1 METLPIT
8 IQNEIIDLK
17 TQSIVETVSLQR
29 KCGSCEIKLQ

>member
-8 IQNEIIDLK
+8 NQNENIDFK

-29 KCGSCEIKLQ
+29 KCGSCETKLN